1 MKINFITSLSL
12 SVVLCGCSAMLP
24 YRDSFKCEKGKDG
37 GVCNSVIEV
46 YELSDN
52 MDNLRLKAST
62 PQDKENTMLEKE
74 NNKGQVSA
82 SVFEN
87 SKEKKELYE
96 IANSISIKQIQDGRP
111 IIFNINELSL
121 VGYDYEIP
129 NNQQVLDY
137 LIKDDNAYTKRLR
150 DEKDMHLIG
159 GDLDTKSSNSSYS
172 KKTINHLESSNSEV
186 IASKNSTSKDSAN
199 TIKNDKKIENNDLK
213 SFFSPS
219 MYSNMNK
226 DETFNGAS
234 DTLASQDLKC
244 AECQSSNISILPINA
259 NVKVCVYSANIRQ
272 NPSCNANILRVAKR
286 GEVLY
291 ALYSQGGWVKLSDG
305 TFIHRSIVKL
315 INKEN

>member
-1 MKINFITSLSL
+1 M
-12 SVVLCGCSAMLP
+12 
-24 YRDSFKCEKGKDG
+24 
-37 GVCNSVIEV
+37 CNSVIEV

-172 KKTINHLESSNSEV
+172 KK
-186 IASKNSTSKDSAN
+186 
-199 TIKNDKKIENNDLK
+199 
-213 SFFSPS
+213 
-219 MYSNMNK
+219 
-226 DETFNGAS
+226 
-234 DTLASQDLKC
+234 Q
-244 AECQSSNISILPINA
+244 
-259 NVKVCVYSANIRQ
+259 
-272 NPSCNANILRVAKR
+272 
-286 GEVLY
+286 
-291 ALYSQGGWVKLSDG
+291 
-305 TFIHRSIVKL
+305 
-315 INKEN
+315 